1 MKRTLLCLSLLML
14 LSAALVIAQDTADP
28 DYVIEPY
35 VEANF
40 PVALAFAPDGRLFY
54 TEKHTGLIRVVNA
67 DGVTQAEPV
76 ISFEISSIAER
87 GLLGITLDP
96 NYTENGYIWTF
107 YTARA
112 GDDGFPSNKVVRF
125 HEADGVGTEPVE
137 MFSAAITTDSAL
149 HNGGNLYFDAD
160 GYLYVSLGDF
170 FDPAAAQRL
179 DKVQGKIH
187 RFAVVDDALEPAPD
201 NPIEGNSLYAYGFR
215 NPFDFTIDP
224 VTGQVFTTENGPECG
239 DEVNLVLPGENYGW
253 GPDAVCTENGAVA
266 ITDSVN
272 PLINYEQ
279 PDALTGILIYRHEAF
294 PEWEGDLFYCGFLSG
309 ALRRVVLNE
318 DRDAV
323 VSSHAL
329 NLGEDVQVRC
339 MVDVAVGWE
348 GGLYFTAPNTIYRL
362 LPTTE
367 D

>member
-1 MKRTLLCLSLLML
+1 ML
-14 LSAALVIAQDTADP
+14 LSGVLVTAQEPTEP
-28 DYVIEPY
+28 DYRVETY

-40 PVALAFAPDGRLFY
+40 PVGLAFAPDGRLFY

-67 DGVTQAEPV
+67 DGITQDEPV

-96 NYTENGYIWTF
+96 DYSENGYIWTF

-137 MFSAAITTDSAL
+137 MLSAPITTDSPL
-149 HNGGNLYFDAD
+149 HNGGNLYFDTA

-170 FDPAAAQRL
+170 FDPAASQRL

-187 RFAVVDDALEPAPD
+187 RFAVVDDTLEPAPD

-253 GPDAVCTENGAVA
+253 GPDAVCTENGAIA
-266 ITDSVN
+266 ITDSVH

-279 PDALTGILIYRHEAF
+279 PDALTGITVYRHEAF
-294 PEWEGDLFYCGFLSG
+294 PMWDGDLFYCGFLSG
-309 ALRRVVLNE
+309 ALRRVVLNA

-323 VSSHAL
+323 LSTSTL
-329 NLGEDVQVRC
+329 DLGEDIQVRC
-339 MVDVAVGWE
+339 MIDVAIGWE
-348 GGLYFTAPNTIYRL
+348 GGLYFTSPNAIYRL
-362 LPTTE
+362 LPVTE
-367 D
+367 G